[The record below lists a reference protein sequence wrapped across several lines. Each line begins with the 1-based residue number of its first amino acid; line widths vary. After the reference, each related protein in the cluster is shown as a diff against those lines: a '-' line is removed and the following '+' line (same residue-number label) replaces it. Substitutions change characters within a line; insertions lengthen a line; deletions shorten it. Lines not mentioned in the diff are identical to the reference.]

1 MAMMMEMTMSEWF
14 SEWVMVRER
23 LGVEKIKHIKL
34 ILRGERGEKA
44 RELDA
49 EKQAMGLGGSC
60 LLVR

>member
-1 MAMMMEMTMSEWF
+1 MSEWF